1 MYPISKKRSLIS
13 LGITL
18 FAVLTLSAGFL
29 FNADATHAAVTPSN
43 STQNMQDAGR
53 QPLPANDGWASAT
66 TGTTGGS
73 AAAPANVYTVSTR
86 AQLVQALGGD
96 NKGTDATPKIIY
108 IKGTIYGNQDNTGK
122 MLTCADY
129 ALNGYTLSAY
139 MAAYDPAVWGRTA
152 KPSGPLED
160 ARHASE
166 LNQASY
172 VQIYIPSNTTI
183 IGLGDDGAHIVGA
196 NFMVKNVD
204 NVIIRNLAFENASDC
219 FPQWDPTDTAVGNW
233 NSLFDNI
240 SLYNG
245 THVWVD
251 HNSFTDG
258 KQPDSS
264 EPVYFGRI
272 FEQHDGQC
280 DITKGSDYVTVSW
293 NRFSNHD
300 KTMLIGSS
308 DTSTS
313 DVGKLH
319 VTLNDNEFS
328 NTMERAPRVR
338 FGQVHVYN
346 NYYSESGDAGFLYSL
361 GVGVFSQ
368 IYDQNNY
375 YKIPEGFPTADLI
388 KYWGGTAIHTE
399 GDIVNGQPDNLL
411 NDYNAYNPAATT
423 LSGNVGWTPTYFL
436 TIVPAQQVP
445 GLVMR
450 YAGPG
455 GPLTSHF

>member
-1 MYPISKKRSLIS
+1 MCHISKKRSLIS
-13 LGITL
+13 LVITL
-18 FAVLTLSAGFL
+18 FAALTLSTGFL
-29 FNADATHAAVTPSN
+29 FKADAAHAATPVA
-43 STQNMQDAGR
+43 STQNMQAAGH
-53 QPLPANDGWASAT
+53 QPLPANDGWAAAT
-66 TGTTGGS
+66 GGTTGGS
-73 AAAPANVYTVSTR
+73 AADPANIYTVTTR
-86 AQLVQALGGD
+86 AQLIQALGGD

-108 IKGTIYGNQDNTGK
+108 IKGTIYGNQDASGK

-183 IGLGDDGAHIVGA
+183 IGSGDDGAHIIGA

-293 NRFSNHD
+293 NRFRDHD

-319 VTLNDNEFS
+319 ITLNDNEFS
-328 NTMERAPRVR
+328 NTMERTPRVR

-346 NYYSESGDAGFLYSL
+346 NYYHEAGDAGFLYSL
-361 GVGVFSQ
+361 GVGVQSQ

-388 KYWGGTAIHTE
+388 KYWGGTMIHTE
-399 GDIVNGQPDNLL
+399 GDIVNGKADNLL
-411 NDYNAYNPAATT
+411 NDYNAFNPAATT
-423 LSGNVGWTPTYFL
+423 LSSNVGWTPTYYL

-445 GLVMR
+445 ELVTR

>member
-1 MYPISKKRSLIS
+1 MRSISKKRSLIFI
-13 LGITL
+13 GITL
-18 FAVLTLSAGFL
+18 FALLSLSTGFV
-29 FNADATHAAVTPSN
+29 FKSNVTHAAVTA
-43 STQNMQDAGR
+43 STQNMQAAGR
-53 QPLPANDGWASAT
+53 LPLPANDGWAAAT
-66 TGTTGGS
+66 GGTTGGS

-96 NKGTDATPKIIY
+96 NKGIDATPKIVY
-108 IKGTIYGNQDNTGK
+108 IKGTIYGNQDATGK

-129 ALNGYTLSAY
+129 ALDGYTLSAY
-139 MAAYDPAVWGRTA
+139 MAAYNPAVWGTTQ

-166 LNQASY
+166 LNQGSY

-183 IGLGDDGAHIVGA
+183 IGLGDDGAHIIGA
-196 NFMVKNVD
+196 NFMVKNVN

-233 NSLFDNI
+233 NSAFDNLSI
-240 SLYNG
+240 LNNS

-264 EPVYFGRI
+264 EPLYFGRI
-272 FEQHDGQC
+272 FEQHDGEC
-280 DITKGSDYVTVSW
+280 DITKGADYVTVSW
-293 NRFSNHD
+293 NRFLDHD
-300 KTMLIGSS
+300 KIMLIGSS
-308 DTSTS
+308 DTSTV
-313 DVGKLH
+313 DTGKLH

-328 NTMERAPRVR
+328 NTIERAPRVR

-346 NYYSESGDAGFLYSL
+346 NYYHDSGNAGFLYSL

-375 YKIPEGFPTADLI
+375 YKIPEGFPSADII
-388 KYWGGTAIHTE
+388 KYWGGTMIHTE
-399 GDIVNGQPDNLL
+399 GDVVNGKPDNLL
-411 NDYNAYNPAATT
+411 NDYNAFNPAATT
-423 LSGNVGWTPTYFL
+423 LSGNVGWIPTYYL
-436 TIVPAQQVP
+436 HIVPAQQVP
-445 GLVMR
+445 DLVMD